1 MRGMMAGFA
10 AAYSGSASTITS
22 AAPSPARAP
31 PAAPEAVARH
41 QAAEFTGKGG
51 RGPEAAALSAKPAK
65 DADVLQLV
73 EDSAHNLLIGASS
86 QEEVLQRG
94 FSPVPASG

>member
-22 AAPSPARAP
+22 AAPSPARRP
-31 PAAPEAVARH
+31 QAAPEAAAQH
-41 QAAEFTGKGG
+41 QAAGWTGKGG
-51 RGPEAAALSAKPAK
+51 RGPEAAPAKPAK
-65 DADVLQLV
+65 DPDVLQLV
-73 EDSAHNLLIGASS
+73 EDSAHNLLVGASS

-94 FSPVPASG
+94 FSPAPAAG